1 MDHCDHDAYIERYVY
16 VYTGKVPRIVRV
28 KIKVGDDIRVTR
40 QEGSFPVEEV
50 NDELFIGRK
59 KPKSRW

>member
-1 MDHCDHDAYIERYVY
+1 M
-16 VYTGKVPRIVRV
+16 V